1 MRERAYGAAGCV
13 AVLLHQANAKKSRM
27 AQERHAR
34 EVKYSHSN
42 ADDS

>member
-1 MRERAYGAAGCV
+1 MALAA
-13 AVLLHQANAKKSRM
+13 LLHKAKKSRV

-42 ADDS
+42 TDDS